1 MQISDRQAQSLLQAL
16 YHVAE
21 KDRNDVIANAASALA
36 VRFETPSSKG
46 HVLSEVD
53 QRLVRYALDAK
64 PKVAAV
70 EGPRRKT
77 YKRRVTLA

>member
-1 MQISDRQAQSLLQAL
+1 MQITDRQAQSLLQAL
-16 YHVAE
+16 YRVAE

-36 VRFETPSSKG
+36 VRFETPASKG

-53 QRLVRYALDAK
+53 QRLVRYALSTK
-64 PKVAAV
+64 PTAAAA
-70 EGPRRKT
+70 EGSRRKT